1 MTFYVTRHGQVAPKE
16 NYGDVQFPAG
26 DPPLTKIGSEQ
37 AEHLADFMK
46 EIGFCGKIYSS
57 PYARTMETAEIIAD
71 RTGSVIV
78 PCAFMREILKT
89 QEAAD
94 ELCGMTMEELKVR
107 YRHVVDEGLLPYP
120 WWNKHFD
127 TEEDVLARVSR
138 GFTELNPQEDTMFV
152 GHGASAGH
160 LIQFLKI
167 PEKQGRRLY
176 NCSLSSLDTE
186 HAEHCRYLETAHLP
200 YHLVGQNAVMQLD
213 ADLEKM
219 KRVMERGISAPEGLG
234 GHCVLRVLHIG
245 DTASYTYPY
254 YEELIRKVA
263 PDVIL
268 HTGDLVDEVK
278 VGSVKARTAEYEMG
292 LMELSKILKN
302 SGASEIYVVP
312 GNNDLPEKIQQ
323 YMPFAKVIPP
333 DTQMMLGDVPVTLA
347 HAWYEVSK
355 KSKWYFYGH
364 SLKQE
369 DAKPDIENAW
379 QEDCRFNV
387 LWGPKLITM
396 HPNRVFSFE
405 RPEDI
410 QI

>member
-167 PEKQGRRLY
+167 PEKQGRRFY

-213 ADLEKM
+213 ADLKTLLTKQEAQSALSEMQMSADEFARQAGSLIERYSSSCKTLTEST
-219 KRVMERGISAPEGLG
+219 KNALTTILNDTKNQLSDMEQTAQKKIITCAWIS
-234 GHCVLRVLHIG
+234 
-245 DTASYTYPY
+245 TA
-254 YEELIRKVA
+254 A
-263 PDVIL
+263 VIL
-268 HTGDLVDEVK
+268 C
-278 VGSVKARTAEYEMG
+278 TA
-292 LMELSKILKN
+292 LC
-302 SGASEIYVVP
+302 A
-312 GNNDLPEKIQQ
+312 
-323 YMPFAKVIPP
+323 
-333 DTQMMLGDVPVTLA
+333 LA
-347 HAWYEVSK
+347 
-355 KSKWYFYGH
+355 
-364 SLKQE
+364 
-369 DAKPDIENAW
+369 
-379 QEDCRFNV
+379 V
-387 LWGPKLITM
+387 LWS
-396 HPNRVFSFE
+396 R
-405 RPEDI
+405 
-410 QI
+410 